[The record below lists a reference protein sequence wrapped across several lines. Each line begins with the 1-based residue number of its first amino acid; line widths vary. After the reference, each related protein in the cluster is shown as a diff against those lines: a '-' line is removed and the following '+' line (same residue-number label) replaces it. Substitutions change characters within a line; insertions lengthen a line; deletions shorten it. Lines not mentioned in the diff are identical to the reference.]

1 MLMPLL
7 WMWLDRNHAHCT
19 PTHRCTYASTHAHSS
34 HIDHITT
41 TFQFPEHINIHY
53 LICSAQP
60 WGMGRSSSHIPF
72 FFSQMKKLE
81 LLLKWQTIETEV
93 KPKSLS
99 LTNKWLKI
107 NQPEFQFFY
116 DGISLSFLLITT
128 KIFGQN
134 TKDCYLRM
142 QKSKQNQ
149 AACGGDLKPREAT
162 QLGFPGMA

>member
-1 MLMPLL
+1 MHARKHTCTQQPYRPHYYNFSVSRTHKHPLSHL
-7 WMWLDRNHAHCT
+7 LCT
-19 PTHRCTYASTHAHSS
+19 ALRDGKIKFSYT
-34 HIDHITT
+34 I
-41 TFQFPEHINIHY
+41 
-53 LICSAQP
+53 
-60 WGMGRSSSHIPF
+60 F